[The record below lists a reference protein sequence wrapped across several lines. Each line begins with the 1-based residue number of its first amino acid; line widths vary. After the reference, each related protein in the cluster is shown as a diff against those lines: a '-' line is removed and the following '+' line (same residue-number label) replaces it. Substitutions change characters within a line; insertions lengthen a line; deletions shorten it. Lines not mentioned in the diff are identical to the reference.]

1 MNNNVVSIRNLS
13 KDFGSLSVLKDIN
26 LEIADN
32 EVVAII
38 GPSGTGKST
47 FLRTLNYLE
56 EPTTGVI
63 TVGDATVDASHYT
76 QSQVQQLRLQSS
88 MVFQNYNLF
97 KNMTAIENVMESLVT
112 VRDYDKEEAYEIAF
126 EQLEKVGLADRK
138 DAYPSQ
144 LSGGQQQRVGI
155 ARALAVDPRVLLFD
169 EPTSALD
176 PMLVAEVLETIKDLV
191 ETADTTML
199 LVTHEI
205 SFARDVATRVIF
217 MNDGRIA
224 ADGTPEEILDH
235 PSDKTLQEFLNITQY
250 H

>member
-1 MNNNVVSIRNLS
+1 MTKNIVEIQNLS
-13 KDFGSLSVLKDIN
+13 KSFGDNQVLKDIN
-26 LEIADN
+26 LDIKEN

-47 FLRTLNYLE
+47 FLRTLNYLD
-56 EPTTGVI
+56 EPTDGKI
-63 TVGDATVDASHYT
+63 TVGDVTIDAKNYSKKE
-76 QSQVQQLRLQSS
+76 VQQLRLQSS

-112 VRDYDKEEAYEIAF
+112 VRNIEKNKARQIAL
-126 EQLEKVGLADRK
+126 EQLKRVGLENRQ

-155 ARALAVDPRVLLFD
+155 SRALAVNPKVLLFD

-176 PMLVAEVLETIKDLV
+176 PMLVAEVLQTIKKLV
-191 ETADTTML
+191 ETGNVTLL

-205 SFARDVATRVIF
+205 SFAKDVASRVLF
-217 MNDGRIA
+217 MNEGRVA
-224 ADGTPEEILDH
+224 ADGTPQEILENPTDE
-235 PSDKTLQEFLNITQY
+235 TLQQFLNINQY
-250 H
+250 T

>member
-1 MNNNVVSIRNLS
+1 MAENVVEIKNLS
-13 KDFGSLSVLKDIN
+13 KSFGDLSVLKDIN
-26 LEIADN
+26 LEITDN
-32 EVVAII
+32 EVVAVI

-63 TVGDATVDASHYT
+63 KVGDVTVDSTNYT
-76 QSQVQQLRLQSS
+76 KEQVQQLRLQSS

-97 KNMTAIENVMESLVT
+97 KNMTALENVMESLVT
-112 VRDYDKEEAYEIAF
+112 VRNYSDEEARQIAL
-126 EQLEKVGLADRK
+126 EQLEMVGLAERQ

-155 ARALAVDPRVLLFD
+155 ARALAVNPKVLLFD

-176 PMLVAEVLETIKDLV
+176 PMLVAEVLETIKNLV

-205 SFARDVATRVIF
+205 SFAKEVATRILF
-217 MNDGRIA
+217 MNDGQIA
-224 ADGTPEEILDH
+224 ADGAPEEILEN
-235 PSDKTLQEFLNITQY
+235 PSDPKLKEFLNITQY
-250 H
+250 N

>member
-1 MNNNVVSIRNLS
+1 MTKNIVEIQNLS
-13 KDFGSLSVLKDIN
+13 KSFGDNQVLKDIN
-26 LEIADN
+26 LDIKEN

-47 FLRTLNYLE
+47 FLRTLNYLD
-56 EPTTGVI
+56 EPTDGKI
-63 TVGDATVDASHYT
+63 TVGDVTIDAKNYSKKE
-76 QSQVQQLRLQSS
+76 VQQLRLQSS

-112 VRDYDKEEAYEIAF
+112 VRNIEKNKARQIAL
-126 EQLEKVGLADRK
+126 EQLKRVGLENRQ

-155 ARALAVDPRVLLFD
+155 ARALAVNPKVLLFD

-176 PMLVAEVLETIKDLV
+176 PMLVAEVLQTIKKLV
-191 ETADTTML
+191 ETGNVTLL

-205 SFARDVATRVIF
+205 SFAKDVASRVLF
-217 MNDGRIA
+217 MNEGRVA
-224 ADGTPEEILDH
+224 ADGTPQEILENPTDE
-235 PSDKTLQEFLNITQY
+235 TLQQFLNINQY
-250 H
+250 T

>member
-1 MNNNVVSIRNLS
+1 MQENIIEIKNLS
-13 KDFGSLSVLKDIN
+13 KSFGELSVLKDID
-26 LEIADN
+26 LEIKDN

-56 EPTTGVI
+56 EPTSGVI
-63 TVGDATVDASHYT
+63 TVGDVTVDTSNYSK
-76 QSQVQQLRLQSS
+76 SQVQELRLQSS

-97 KNMTAIENVMESLVT
+97 KNMTAIENVMESLIT
-112 VRDYDKEEAYEIAF
+112 VRGYAKDKAYEIAL

-138 DAYPSQ
+138 DSYPSR

-155 ARALAVDPRVLLFD
+155 ARALAVDPKVLLFD

-176 PMLVAEVLETIKDLV
+176 PMLVAEVLNTIKNLV
-191 ETADTTML
+191 ETADTTMI

-217 MNDGRIA
+217 MDEGRIA
-224 ADGTPEEILDH
+224 ADGTPEEMLEN
-235 PSDKTLQEFLNITQY
+235 PSDKKLQEFLNITQY
-250 H
+250 S